1 MTAEAR
7 ARLRRSMHFVPGA
20 NEKMLLKSLSS
31 QADSLVLDL
40 EDAVIPEHKIRTRRT
55 IAEWLR
61 DIDFGDKEVTVRI
74 NPLDTPW
81 GFDDLKETMQNPP
94 DAYVVPKPSHVND
107 LDLIDTELTQL
118 ERFYGHPRRSVSLI
132 LIAAE
137 TPEGALNLPTFGACP
152 RIVAMS
158 WGAEDLSAA
167 LGAPRNRN
175 NHADYLGVYE
185 YCRQQTL
192 LCAVATRVQPI
203 DSVYVDLANQQAFER
218 ECHEGA
224 SLGFTGKITIH
235 PDQIPV
241 VNSAFTPNDADVDAA
256 QRLLKAFEEAKAEG
270 KLAFRFEGQ
279 MVDAPHVNRARALL
293 QRACQAGVTQ

>member
-94 DAYVVPKPSHVND
+94 DAYVVPKPSHAND

-132 LIAAE
+132 LIATE

-158 WGAEDLSAA
+158 WGA
-167 LGAPRNRN
+167 
-175 NHADYLGVYE
+175 
-185 YCRQQTL
+185 
-192 LCAVATRVQPI
+192 
-203 DSVYVDLANQQAFER
+203 
-218 ECHEGA
+218 
-224 SLGFTGKITIH
+224 
-235 PDQIPV
+235 
-241 VNSAFTPNDADVDAA
+241 
-256 QRLLKAFEEAKAEG
+256 
-270 KLAFRFEGQ
+270 
-279 MVDAPHVNRARALL
+279 
-293 QRACQAGVTQ
+293 